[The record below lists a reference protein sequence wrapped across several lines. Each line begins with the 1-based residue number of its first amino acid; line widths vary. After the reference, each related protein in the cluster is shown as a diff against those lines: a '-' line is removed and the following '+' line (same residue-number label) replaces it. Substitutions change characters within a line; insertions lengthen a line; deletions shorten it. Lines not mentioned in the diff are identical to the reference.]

1 MKTHGYQEVDH
12 TADVALRV
20 WGEDFL
26 ALLRQAA
33 KGMYAL
39 MGAVPQADSS
49 VRRVFVIPQ
58 GNQETVLV
66 DFLNELLFLAEED
79 GIMLDHFSFYE
90 GQENIEVTSTG
101 KKISSQERVIK
112 AATFHDLRV
121 EETTTGCLATITF
134 DV

>member
-20 WGEDFL
+20 WAENFQS
-26 ALLRQAA
+26 LLRQAA
-33 KGMYAL
+33 KGLYVL
-39 MGAVPQADSS
+39 MGAVPHADSS
-49 VRRVFVIPQ
+49 EKKVFAIPQ
-58 GNQETVLV
+58 GNQETILV
-66 DFLNELLFLAEED
+66 DFLNELLFLAEQD

-90 GQENIEVTSTG
+90 GQENIEVASTG

-112 AATFHDLRV
+112 AVTFHDLKV
-121 EETTTGCLATITF
+121 EKTATGCLVTITF